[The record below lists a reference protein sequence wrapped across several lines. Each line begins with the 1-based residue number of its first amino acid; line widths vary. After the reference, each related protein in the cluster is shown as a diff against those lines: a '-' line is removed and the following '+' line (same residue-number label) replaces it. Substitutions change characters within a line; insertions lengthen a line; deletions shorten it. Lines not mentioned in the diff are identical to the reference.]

1 MKVKD
6 LKGYVYDK
14 IILYRSESDDF
25 TDIYKGDID
34 NLPNTMLDLEIKT
47 IGAKRRGIIDIR
59 VE

>member
-14 IILYRSESDDF
+14 ITLYWSESDDF
-25 TDIYKGDID
+25 VDIYKGDID